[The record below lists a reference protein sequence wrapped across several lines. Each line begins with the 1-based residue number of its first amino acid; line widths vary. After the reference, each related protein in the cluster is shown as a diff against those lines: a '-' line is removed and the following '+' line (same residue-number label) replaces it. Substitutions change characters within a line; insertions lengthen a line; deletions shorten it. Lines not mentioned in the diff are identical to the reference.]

1 MQYKILGRFVIS
13 KFKKAYNNLLHLLP
27 MEFKLTIGKME
38 DLKNMIMEDMA
49 KTENIDIDDI
59 EFEDIFYYSGLK
71 KWNARI
77 KFSKNG
83 KNYRSSMD
91 IMENGMI
98 TRYQQREENEFK

>member
-1 MQYKILGRFVIS
+1 
-13 KFKKAYNNLLHLLP
+13 

-38 DLKNMIMEDMA
+38 DLKNMIMEDMS
-49 KTENIDIDDI
+49 KTENIDTGDI

-71 KWNARI
+71 KWNAKIAFR
-77 KFSKNG
+77 KNG
-83 KNYRSSMD
+83 KSYRASMD

>member
-1 MQYKILGRFVIS
+1 
-13 KFKKAYNNLLHLLP
+13 

>member
-1 MQYKILGRFVIS
+1 
-13 KFKKAYNNLLHLLP
+13 

-59 EFEDIFYYSGLK
+59 EFQDIFYYSGLK
-71 KWNARI
+71 KWNAKIEFR
-77 KFSKNG
+77 KNG
-83 KNYRSSMD
+83 KNYMASMD